1 MSFKET
7 DFKEKLNTGVDRLK
21 KYNDNSI
28 IKNNLAGIYFYLG
41 LYKKAKKNIDEML
54 KNNLNDDFYKFYGNY
69 NLAIINLFLDDNKE
83 FSETVQKSI
92 DLSYLNFKFLV

>member
-1 MSFKET
+1 
-7 DFKEKLNTGVDRLK
+7 
-21 KYNDNSI
+21 
-28 IKNNLAGIYFYLG
+28 
-41 LYKKAKKNIDEML
+41 ML

-92 DLSYLNFKFLV
+92 DLLSKLQIPSLIIDVSVSKALILRIRNLITIIKSIEKRFIRIRKLIIYKN